1 MGAFFGL
8 DIGSSQVKVL
18 EAEKANS
25 GFKIKHYAAV
35 NHIEG
40 SGGLAVTVQKALKE
54 AGIKAAAEVNL
65 ALPESDV
72 YTRII
77 ETPRLSKT
85 ELASSIQYEAEQYVP
100 VALSEVE
107 LYHQVLEETDVNTE
121 KKTMKV
127 LLIAVPKERI
137 KRLTE
142 LLDQAGLIPKSLETE
157 LFSLKRV
164 FTDLNKSQLLILFGH
179 KTTDLMIMKKGSP
192 LFLHS
197 MGSGGMALTKNLVNE
212 LSLAEDQAEQYKRTY
227 GLREDLLEGKVA
239 KALMPLID
247 EVVNQVNKAF
257 VYIQQQGVKKLP
269 EQLVMAGGGALLP
282 GLSGYLVKKLNMEVV
297 VGDPLQRFVKDEDFK
312 KLITTETNPHLGAV
326 AGLAVKGW
334 L

>member
-25 GFKIKHYAAV
+25 GFRIKHYAAV
-35 NHIEG
+35 NHT
-40 SGGLAVTVQKALKE
+40 GGELAVTVQKALKE
-54 AGIKAAAEVNL
+54 AGIKAVAEVNL

-77 ETPRLSKT
+77 ETPRLSET

-107 LYHQVLEETDVNTE
+107 LYHQVLEDSEVATE
-121 KKTMKV
+121 KKTMRV
-127 LLIAVPKERI
+127 LLIAVPKEKI
-137 KRLTE
+137 KRLTQ

-164 FTDLNKSQLLILFGH
+164 FADLSKSQLLILFGH
-179 KTTDLMIMKKGSP
+179 KTTDLMIMRKGSP

-197 MGSGGMALTKNLVNE
+197 MASGGMALTKNLVNE
-212 LSLAEDQAEQYKRTY
+212 LSLSEDQAEQYKRTY

-239 KALMPLID
+239 KVLMPLID
-247 EVVNQVNKAF
+247 EAVNQVNKAF
-257 VYIQQQGVKKLP
+257 VYIQQQGVNKLP

-312 KLITTETNPHLGAV
+312 KLITSETNPYLGTV
-326 AGLAVKGW
+326 VGLAVKGW
-334 L
+334 

>member
-25 GFKIKHYAAV
+25 GFRIKHYAAV
-35 NHIEG
+35 NHVGDRSE
-40 SGGLAVTVQKALKE
+40 LAVTIQKAIKE
-54 AGIKAAAEVNL
+54 AGIKAVAEVNL

-77 ETPRLSKT
+77 ETPRLSET

-107 LYHQVLEETDVNTE
+107 LYHQVLEGAGVDTE
-121 KKTMKV
+121 KKTMRV

-137 KRLTE
+137 NRLTQ

-164 FTDLNKSQLLILFGH
+164 FTDLSKSQLLILFGH
-179 KTTDLMIMKKGSP
+179 KTTDLMIMRKGNP

-197 MGSGGMALTKNLVNE
+197 MSSGGMALTKSLVNE
-212 LSLAEDQAEQYKRTY
+212 LSLPQDQAEQYKRTD

-239 KALMPLID
+239 KVLMPLMD

-257 VYIQQQGVKKLP
+257 IYIQQQGVNKLP
-269 EQLVMAGGGALLP
+269 EQLVMTGGGALLP

-326 AGLAVKGW
+326 VGLAVKGW